1 MKTMLSLLLGAT
13 LISFSA
19 QADEAG
25 PETTANSEN
34 AATTTNAVPLADLMT
49 SNNIVTN
56 TVGTVLVKI
65 SAALWAGQYEVTQKE
80 YQAVM
85 DNNPSSF
92 SGENHPVDSV
102 TWSDAMAFCKKLTAM
117 ETETN
122 QLPAGFKYSL
132 PTETQWEMLVDSAS
146 LKDAVMK
153 YNRNANDS
161 TSAVGSLGANSLGL
175 YDTRGN
181 VMEWCL
187 DSHDPSYHVL
197 RGGAWDTAVEPSTR
211 IEFRNYV
218 QNPDERKNDYG
229 FRVVLESGQ

>member
-1 MKTMLSLLLGAT
+1 MLSLLLGT
-13 LISFSA
+13 ILISFSA
-19 QADEAG
+19 QADEDA
-25 PETTANSEN
+25 PEAATNSEN
-34 AATTTNAVPLADLMT
+34 AVTVTNAIPLADLMT

-65 SAALWAGQYEVTQKE
+65 SATLWAGQYEVTQRE
-80 YQAVM
+80 YEEVM
-85 DNNPSSF
+85 GGNPSSF
-92 SGENHPVDSV
+92 SGTNHPVDSV
-102 TWSDAMAFCKKLTAM
+102 TWSDAMAFCKKLTTM

-122 QLPAGFKYSL
+122 QLPDGFKYSL
-132 PTETQWEMLVDSAS
+132 PTETQWEMLADGAS

-153 YNRNANDS
+153 YNSATNNS
-161 TSAVGSLGANSLGL
+161 TAPVGSLGANSLGL

-229 FRVVLESGQ
+229 FRIVLESGQ